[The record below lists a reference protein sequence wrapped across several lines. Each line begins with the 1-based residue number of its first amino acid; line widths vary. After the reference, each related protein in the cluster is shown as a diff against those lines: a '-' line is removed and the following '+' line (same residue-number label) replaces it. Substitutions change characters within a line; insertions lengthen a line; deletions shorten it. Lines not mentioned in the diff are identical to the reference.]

1 MNYKSVFSKHNE
13 LTKEKKQNNEK
24 KKAVFEQITESKYQ
38 KMSLENGNEKM
49 EKDAD
54 KYLMD
59 ANKDNKPRKQRHT
72 YNF

>member
-1 MNYKSVFSKHNE
+1 
-13 LTKEKKQNNEK
+13 
-24 KKAVFEQITESKYQ
+24 
-38 KMSLENGNEKM
+38 MSLENDNEKM

-59 ANKDNKPRKQRHT
+59 TNKDNKPIKQRHT

>member
-1 MNYKSVFSKHNE
+1 
-13 LTKEKKQNNEK
+13 
-24 KKAVFEQITESKYQ
+24 
-38 KMSLENGNEKM
+38 MSLENGNEKM

-59 ANKDNKPRKQRHT
+59 ANKDNKPRKQRHI

>member
-1 MNYKSVFSKHNE
+1 
-13 LTKEKKQNNEK
+13 
-24 KKAVFEQITESKYQ
+24 
-38 KMSLENGNEKM
+38 MSLENGNEKM